1 MNLLNGP
8 QNGLPKCLFLP
19 PFKEWCA
26 QKHRRKL
33 LENSHTCRVDE
44 NYPWASSGKSLV
56 LCSTI
61 GNYWMRSLL
70 MFFSVSYLNDK
81 KLYAVWVTRVKCI
94 YACLRKC
101 TGVCTRQMGSLYD
114 FCVEI
119 LFLKREKNSLLKI
132 KYRSMKDTRHMI
144 CWYLCNYLKTFA
156 NFGNA
161 GADCRS
167 RIHNFHWLQENGF

>member
-81 KLYAVWVTRVKCI
+81 KLYAVWVSVLNA
-94 YACLRKC
+94 YMHACVSAQVSAPVRW
-101 TGVCTRQMGSLYD
+101 GVFTTSVLK
-114 FCVEI
+114 FCFWKE
-119 LFLKREKNSLLKI
+119 KRI
-132 KYRSMKDTRHMI
+132 V
-144 CWYLCNYLKTFA
+144 C
-156 NFGNA
+156 
-161 GADCRS
+161 
-167 RIHNFHWLQENGF
+167 